1 MPQMTP
7 LKQARLGRGVQ
18 SKQVAEALG
27 ISEQYYSEIENGHTP
42 SFRTAKK
49 IAEYLGMPIGR
60 LFAAYDVSGTLN
72 SGGSAL
78 DPVPG
83 AVVNK

>member
-7 LKQARLGRGVQ
+7 LKQARLSLGVQ

-27 ISEQYYSEIENGHTP
+27 ISEQYYCEIENGRTP
-42 SFRTAKK
+42 SFRTAKR
-49 IAEYLGMPIGR
+49 IAEHFGMPIGR

-72 SGGSAL
+72 DQAVASG
-78 DPVPG
+78 
-83 AVVNK
+83 